1 MAGKVDIVVFGA
13 TGFTGRLITE
23 YLAAHPQRKH
33 FTLGVAARSAERL
46 KKVISD
52 LGLSNQD
59 IKLVTVDVMNPQS
72 VEAAVQHARVILNTV
87 GPYWNWGTPV
97 VR

>member
-1 MAGKVDIVVFGA
+1 MADKVDIVVFGA

-23 YLAAHPQRKH
+23 YLAAHPQRNS

-46 KKVISD
+46 NKVVSD

-59 IKLVTVDVMNPQS
+59 IKLVTVDVMNPKS
-72 VEAAVQHARVILNTV
+72 VDAAVQHARVIINTV
-87 GPYWNWGTPV
+87 GPYWSWGTPV
-97 VR
+97 VA